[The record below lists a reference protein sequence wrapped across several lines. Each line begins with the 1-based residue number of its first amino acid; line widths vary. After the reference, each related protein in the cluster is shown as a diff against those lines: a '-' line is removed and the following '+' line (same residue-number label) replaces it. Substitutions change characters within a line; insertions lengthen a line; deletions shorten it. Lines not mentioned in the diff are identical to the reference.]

1 MLTWIDIIYLI
12 IYISGSQSW
21 VHNRITRETF
31 RNSKVQDIPKTNH
44 FNIAGD
50 WTTNDSIFWSCQND
64 ADMHTSLR
72 TGLHYSNLILM
83 WLEAKDSALSQSFTS
98 KPSLP
103 WSLRV
108 DIWST
113 ELFAPLLA
121 YLRLPV
127 YSVKPW
133 NWILVLW
140 GLRGKEA
147 CRRTTR
153 NYSDIKTLYIKWCTG
168 RNGFHSAF
176 AGMSHPLAKKTG
188 WVWEMHSSQHMQL
201 QPLFHWS
208 SSNFHLFVQIFTSHV
223 V

>member
-1 MLTWIDIIYLI
+1 MVLKVGCIIELP
-12 IYISGSQSW
+12 
-21 VHNRITRETF
+21 E
-31 RNSKVQDIPKTNH
+31 KLLEIPKSRTYQKP
-44 FNIAGD
+44 ITSTLLGIGQP
-50 WTTNDSIFWSCQND
+50 TTVFFE
-64 ADMHTSLR
+64 AAMHTSLR

-121 YLRLPV
+121 CLRLPV

-176 AGMSHPLAKKTG
+176 AGMSHSLAKKTG
-188 WVWEMHSSQHMQL
+188 WVWAMHSSQHMQL